1 MFCIIAITLL
11 PNISLQLPIIIS
23 PIKLGRVADKELIL
37 IQKFVSTLIFA
48 FAAMARL
55 VLDSLTSQIDNI
67 S

>member
-1 MFCIIAITLL
+1 MAILFL

-48 FAAMARL
+48 FTAMARL